1 MTTTQK
7 KHVLR
12 LFFLFIFFLMWLII
26 QPAISAGADPED
38 VTELVEISSSNEKS
52 TMDRAT
58 RQLIFTATVTVSNTS
73 NSVLTAPLQAVFTI
87 AGSGVTMPDAQG
99 SMGSDPYGTYY
110 YDISSL
116 IPDQGLATSESVS
129 FDIKFFSRSRF
140 TYEVAIYG
148 VLPAENRP
156 PQITLIPAQSVN
168 EGSELVFTVSPSD
181 PDPNDSVTLSA
192 GNLPSGASFDPGT
205 GLFSWTPGYQQAGNY
220 NVTFTAEDN
229 GGLTSSIQVNITVAD
244 TNRNPMFTS
253 TPILDAISNEPY
265 AYTANAADPDDHSLT
280 FSLVQSPSGMTIDST
295 TGAIAWTP
303 TEPGSVIVEIQATD
317 AYGAAAN
324 QLFTITVEEANSQDL
339 LAVSITSP
347 VEGTVVGVSP
357 ISVMG
362 TCNDD
367 GATVV
372 VNYTYSNV
380 SDGFFIAD
388 VVPLTEG
395 PNTLALRAEN
405 RYGEQVEQT
414 IDVIMDSTPPV
425 IDVFSPMD
433 RSFAVSTNLSVIGT
447 IADGTNVTCKV
458 NGQSATVNQDTRQ
471 GINYEMYSQ
480 YPMPFNATVTLA
492 EGTNRITITSE
503 DEAGNQ
509 TKVERTVYYD
519 AYPLTVTG
527 VTPTSG
533 SVGASVQSSIVVS
546 FSEPVAPATVTPA
559 SFYASTTAGIV
570 PGTLSVNPDG
580 LSATLAPANPLPA
593 GTNVLVQVNTGI
605 TDINGSPM
613 LDNFASTFV
622 TAGEVQQPGTLMGEV
637 FDDARSQPLAD
648 ALVSVLDAETKQIV
662 AETTTDARGRYLVDP
677 GVIKVE
683 LRISKAGYTEAVRL
697 ATTSDQH
704 VVEILDARLT
714 PLAEPQTIVT
724 TLGAEIQGSHNQQL
738 IVPPG
743 TFATD
748 TELTITEISSQGPA
762 LPFPSGWSPLFIVDL
777 GAASAPLIKGEIAV
791 DLIHE
796 SLFGRNAVLAYFD
809 AGIAAWI
816 ALQSTQLVDTE
827 TMIFSNVD
835 LEGQIA
841 LLLADADV
849 SDSLSANAGD
859 PLPAAD
865 PIALPLTLE
874 ATGSVKPSVGRA
886 EDPTPAK
893 ASVTVTSD
901 EIMRSGTL
909 LQGDFMERIYLT
921 NGGQES
927 PVDTSQDLIGY
938 QDYTDPTGNTLAA
951 DFAIAPSRVFSLG
964 EVSEGT
970 ITVNLFEGV
979 ISNQSLIGTNGGGV
993 ITADGSRVYV
1003 PAGAFIQGL
1012 PIKLTRMDE
1021 TQFPT
1026 TTPDGLTYLGG
1037 LSLDLSGQTSTDSLT
1052 LTLES
1057 PEDISAT
1064 GSQVVV
1070 VEAKMVHGE
1079 MRLIP
1084 VAFAQ
1089 VAGDGLT
1096 TIDTVNGVTLPGIR
1110 HEGQYGFYRFDG
1122 RLTAIAGSVQ
1132 DSQGTRPGHLIEIE
1146 GLPFSA
1152 VSGSDGGFVLVTQS
1166 GAFTLVATSA
1176 GMQDETRVT
1185 GETETPLADITI
1197 LPTPP
1202 TVKRIT
1208 VRPPDVPGYIAGP
1221 VMIVGQ
1227 PAPIIDD
1234 DGQGY
1239 SSGDGDGIIEAGETI
1254 ELTFTVS
1261 NLGSVTAPQGG
1272 IALHVWGPD
1281 GRIETAPALFD
1292 IDPPE
1297 PDQPITV
1304 GPFLFTV
1311 PPGVDGSAI
1320 GYSALYVINQG
1331 QSVARET
1338 PFTLPLSAAFVD
1350 VSTESEITIY
1360 FSEALDP
1367 ESLKSNLT
1375 LENIDENNTAVPVK
1389 ILTEENETTVRIRP
1403 LASLAGNT
1411 HYQLTLGSAITD
1423 KNGRAL
1429 ADTPYRT
1436 RFLTS
1441 DTTPPETIDPGH
1453 IRATAPDGEGIVHI
1467 TGTAG
1472 SVNTDDTVILLNETN
1487 GLTVTAT
1494 VYPDGSFDGE
1504 IRAVITD
1511 SIAIIVKDRSGNDT
1525 HIPVDTLER
1534 RDPATGEI
1542 LSVVIGRSGG
1552 DFTTDDGMKLT
1563 LPAGAV
1569 LLPTEIKF
1577 DHADSDFVL
1586 PQDILADAGLEQAF
1600 NSSFSVVARI
1610 SIDADVYQFKKPV
1623 DIALPAPADTQAGDL
1638 FILVEENQV
1647 EVGGLLADL
1656 DQITGLTAAENPIRM
1671 VTRLRVVESATAKQ
1685 EGSNLVV
1692 STDSPPFDGI
1702 TKSGDYTV
1710 LKVDQPLTFVTGT
1723 VVTQETKQAM
1733 EDAVVTSLPTADTTA
1748 AFADIT
1754 DKEGTFIIPDA
1765 DLGGPQVDKAVLST
1779 KLDVF
1784 DAKENRTIRQEV
1796 TGTVDD
1802 GSSPD
1807 STNIVFLSEDFELP
1821 DDLPDAFIEVLG
1833 DIEPPTVSIRVSGE
1847 ALEGSIAKVNEP
1859 LTITVEADDN
1869 DAVQTL
1875 ELTIEGAGI
1884 DLSRT
1889 NANNQ
1894 LEVTITPQ
1902 HADLITFEA
1911 VATDPHG
1918 NNSFATRMI
1927 RIIAQNFSDP
1937 LDSIPNRPPVVILP
1951 PLRDES
1957 ESDSAEEGSQI
1968 SFDKKIMLLISE
1980 PLDPSSVNSETI
1992 HLYNPEGR
2000 RVEIEVAYDEETTKI
2015 HIIPN
2020 RYLRLGACYKL
2031 EISSDVV
2038 DLNGESFIG
2047 SSIYLSVPPPIHVAT
2062 IPLPNTHDVALYGED
2077 LLAVNFPDQSAPGDN
2092 GTLSLYQFKNQDG
2105 QLLQSPVLL
2114 GSSETN
2120 GRPLSIAIDDENR
2133 IYIGNRF
2140 LGDIASTQSVINIFS
2155 SLIPGMSGIGAAN
2168 YTQGTGAN
2176 VAQGASNPFYNMGMF
2191 EWLWKKFPKPPS
2203 NLEVFACSSDNTL
2216 ISQGSTELNRFVL
2229 PQSEGVPLQN
2239 DFWTLN
2245 LPAFWNPNTWPAKI
2259 MMTPQGLGVLNN
2271 YFNIEFFET
2280 GDIPKSIKVLEG
2292 IQGVGSSL
2300 GRCGGIP
2307 TNSNCIVDYLTQLTT
2322 GQNQCGGLAC
2332 IPTLEF
2338 RDAAFF
2344 DGFAVALEENGVR
2357 IVNTDVS
2364 ETSSSVREYVNHTL
2378 AYYPM
2383 AGTASATIA
2392 AVPSFS
2398 WFDDEGVP
2406 QWSQLAV
2413 ISRDDNILTILDVTN
2428 PRHPERMQQIPANS
2442 GSLSVNVCQ
2451 GLVYVYGRSK
2461 LHIIDI
2467 NDPTAPRELNN
2478 PGPGRNPFQI
2488 EGLRTYH
2495 YSKMENVDGTVLI
2508 PGLEGIGIVQTK
2520 RCEIVDGECQPLE
2533 ASYRDGAF
2541 FNRCGR
2547 SHFSI
2552 NAHLPTRSA
2561 CLVGGIVPDDTIE
2574 VGAHIENLPLSA
2586 YWLGIWPDS
2595 DSPEPVGD
2603 GSLIKWEVIEGPS
2616 TVIGPQESYTQ
2627 GGFAEAYLHLTS
2639 RPGDVFVVRAS
2650 PELLLDQKNRV
2661 IRDVKGLEEK
2671 TNKIVIVPGPP
2682 AKLKIERSK
2691 ETYAAD
2697 NTDTIVFTATLRD
2710 AKDNLVADGTDVFW
2724 ELQGHDGTIISSLT
2738 TRKSIGGKVQAVVKA
2753 GLIPE
2758 PQVLK
2763 LNVKGLVDGLPV
2775 KLVREEEID
2784 VRKIIVELESDV
2796 DGLDI
2801 MEQQRASIT
2810 ATFKD
2815 NAGRNVADG
2824 TPVVWFSTKGNI
2836 IGDPVIRNGTATA
2849 KLSCVGAGIGD
2860 VMVSAK
2866 AGYFAGD
2873 IVLPFTSSS
2882 ALTVLLSNPIIVGDE
2897 TESGTVTRERLDGSV
2912 EQVPYSTESYLE
2924 ITGLP
2929 LAMVDITSNEFS
2941 VAASYDFENSLQ
2953 NVLKDTVGNNDGIV
2967 FEAFADEGYSIDG
2980 EASYK
2985 FSQNATVIVPH
2996 SDDLCGSDGVK
3007 IDLWIRPE
3015 VINSADIL
3023 HKEGSYKLSIKNN
3036 GIIHFTIYSGS
3047 DSLDIY
3053 SEEPLI
3059 EGEWNHI
3066 TALYVEDTMELTL
3079 INSMGTFFVD
3089 TFVSPIMETVDST
3102 DLVIGGEFDGN
3113 IDSLSIININKH
3125 NRLLKIMEIDEDGHK
3140 KEVIN
3145 GRVQL
3150 NSHGKKRI
3158 VLSSLGKLEG
3168 DLWGRDVSFVFQQ
3181 YINHTQPQPDRKKVN
3196 QTVVKKET
3204 ATLLS
3209 GALKYMGL
3217 LPTASVLGQ
3226 CPILHDDIYF
3236 YPFCKTSS
3244 MAAPFINPKIGT
3256 LRGVSSLQQRLAYH
3270 FHYSSYQPSIK
3281 EDIEGILTL
3290 TKYGFG
3296 IGLSDIAILENILKN
3311 GGTDKLLANHLAK
3324 AIIENLKKGPTNFID
3339 WLLNNRS
3346 ALTALEACMNTSNW
3360 ETLSGFIGLN
3370 SDILNYVSLLN
3381 NLAQFHSE
3389 QGILSDLTLEEWQE
3403 KKFLQ
3408 LILVMVKADAKP
3420 ERVISVLSNV
3430 FKNGDNLAEY
3440 LLMDLWDDEEALF
3453 ALADL
3458 TNYIAQTDLISNVLT
3473 NSAFTGFFRYEGL
3486 SPVTTFHH
3494 LADIIKSTNEDF
3506 KPALNMESVFV
3517 NLSQKDKKVVAH
3529 QLFDILLASSDLEND
3544 PVSFMGNPGMNLSL
3558 DPIEQ
3563 INVFSNKMNKF
3574 MTRSSWVNPHY
3585 ATENYFIHTFLDTKS
3600 FTELIRK
3607 ASVQNKEMSLMKFKS
3622 MLAFQTS
3629 MAKRAGKNY
3638 AIVLNEELIRQMNGN
3653 NYYQPYLKILV
3664 DYQRTDPDFDF
3675 IYKSFPVSLY
3685 ELDTF

>member
-1 MTTTQK
+1 
-7 KHVLR
+7 
-12 LFFLFIFFLMWLII
+12 
-26 QPAISAGADPED
+26 
-38 VTELVEISSSNEKS
+38 
-52 TMDRAT
+52 
-58 RQLIFTATVTVSNTS
+58 
-73 NSVLTAPLQAVFTI
+73 
-87 AGSGVTMPDAQG
+87 MPDAQG

-168 EGSELVFTVSPSD
+168 EGSELV
-181 PDPNDSVTLSA
+181 
-192 GNLPSGASFDPGT
+192 LPSRPLTRTPMTASRFPPVICLPGRHLT
-205 GLFSWTPGYQQAGNY
+205 LVRVFFHGHRAINRP
-220 NVTFTAEDN
+220 VTTMSRLPPKDN

-570 PGTLSVNPDG
+570 PGTLNVNPDG

-648 ALVSVLDAETKQIV
+648 ALVSVLDAGTKQVV

-777 GAASAPLIKGEIAV
+777 GTASSPLIKGEIAF

-796 SLFGRNAVLAYFD
+796 SLVGRNAVLAYFD
-809 AGIAAWI
+809 AGITAWV

-827 TMIFSNVD
+827 TMIFSNVA

-841 LLLADADV
+841 LLLADADADV
-849 SDSLSANAGD
+849 SGSLSANAGD

-970 ITVNLFEGV
+970 ITVDLFEGV

-1070 VEAKMVHGE
+1070 VEARMVHGE

-1176 GMQDETRVT
+1176 GMQDEISVT

-1472 SVNTDDTVILLNETN
+1472 SVNTDDTVILLNEAN

-1494 VYPDGSFDGE
+1494 VYSDGSFDGE

-1511 SIAIIVKDRSGNDT
+1511 NIAIIVKDRSGNDT
-1525 HIPVDTLER
+1525 HIPVGTLER

-1586 PQDILADAGLEQAF
+1586 PQDILADIGLAQAF

-1610 SIDADVYQFKKPV
+1610 RIDADIYQFKKPV
-1623 DIALPAPADTQAGDL
+1623 DIALPAPDGTQAGDL

-1702 TKSGDYTV
+1702 TKPGDYTV
-1710 LKVDQPLTFVTGT
+1710 LKVEQPITFVTGT
-1723 VVTQETKQAM
+1723 VVTQETKQSM

-1765 DLGGPQVDKAVLST
+1765 DLGGPQIDKAVLST

-1807 STNIVFLSEDFELP
+1807 STDIVFLNTDFELP
-1821 DDLPDAFIEVLG
+1821 EDLPDAFIEVLG

-1869 DAVQTL
+1869 DTVQTL
-1875 ELTIEGAGI
+1875 KLTIAGAGA

-1889 NANNQ
+1889 NASNQ
-1894 LEVTITPQ
+1894 LEVAITPQ
-1902 HADLITFEA
+1902 HADLITLEA
-1911 VATDPHG
+1911 VATDP
-1918 NNSFATRMI
+1918 NANSATATG
-1927 RIIAQNFSDP
+1927 IILTIAGEFGDP
-1937 LDSIPNRPPVVILP
+1937 LEPIQGQSPVFLTPPAAGEDGVPN
-1951 PLRDES
+1951 
-1957 ESDSAEEGSQI
+1957 EEDQI
-1968 SFDKKIMLLISE
+1968 AFDKNISLPVSE
-1980 PLDPSSVNSETI
+1980 PLDPDTVTADNVQLFDPENNPVNA
-1992 HLYNPEGR
+1992 
-2000 RVEIEVAYDEETTKI
+2000 EVGYDEEKSRV
-2015 HIIPN
+2015 IISPK
-2020 RYLRLGACYKL
+2020 RHLRLGACYRVEMSQEVK
-2031 EISSDVV
+2031 
-2038 DLNGESFIG
+2038 DLNGESFVNVPK
-2047 SSIYLSVPPPIHVAT
+2047 YLNVPPPVLVTI
-2062 IPLPNTHDVALYGED
+2062 IPLANSRDVALYD
-2077 LLAVNFPDQSAPGDN
+2077 DTLLAVNHPETANYGDN
-2092 GTLSLYQFKNQDG
+2092 GKMHVIQVRNEEG
-2105 QLLQSPVLL
+2105 RLLEVPLIL
-2114 GSSETN
+2114 NSSETT
-2120 GRPLSIAIDDENR
+2120 GRPLSLAIDGELV
-2133 IYIGNRF
+2133 YIGNQF
-2140 LGDIASTQSVINIFS
+2140 LGDIANVQVIPNVFS
-2155 SLIPGMSGIGAAN
+2155 SLMPFGFGGIGAASF
-2168 YTQGTGAN
+2168 TQGAPAN
-2176 VAQGASNPFYNMGMF
+2176 IIQGVSNPLYMF
-2191 EWLWKKFPKPPS
+2191 GGVEWVWSSFPLPPS
-2203 NLEVFACSSDNTL
+2203 NLEVFNLSDPEYPEWAG
-2216 ISQGSTELNRFVL
+2216 IEEINRFKL
-2229 PQSEGVPLQN
+2229 DHLWENGEAPPLQE
-2239 DFWTLN
+2239 DYWTLN
-2245 LPAFWNPNTWPAKI
+2245 LPSVWNPNTWPIRMAV
-2259 MMTPQGLGVLNN
+2259 TEQGIGVVNSH
-2271 YFNIEFFET
+2271 FNIEMFTREEDPQT
-2280 GDIPKSIKVLEG
+2280 LKVIEG
-2292 IQGVGSSL
+2292 LQGVGMWL
-2300 GRCGGIP
+2300 GRCNGAASGERCVLDWI
-2307 TNSNCIVDYLTQLTT
+2307 TT
-2322 GQNQCGGLAC
+2322 ISTGSDVCGLSPCVA
-2332 IPTLEF
+2332 TTEF

-2344 DGFAVALEENGVR
+2344 DGYAVAVEEKGLR
-2357 IVNTDVS
+2357 IVNTKATDAS
-2364 ETSSSVREYVNHTL
+2364 EHTIRF
-2378 AYYPM
+2378 YQM
-2383 AGTASATIA
+2383 VGTESNTTVASAPQFPWEDTDGNLHVDDLVFVSSGA
-2392 AVPSFS
+2392 A
-2398 WFDDEGVP
+2398 DK
-2406 QWSQLAV
+2406 
-2413 ISRDDNILTILDVTN
+2413 LTILKVSNDRGTI
-2428 PRHPERMQQIPANS
+2428 PEILS
-2442 GSLSVNVCQ
+2442 TVESTFGSLSIDQCRGIAYLN
-2451 GLVYVYGRSK
+2451 RSGG
-2461 LHIIDI
+2461 HFHVIDF
-2467 NDPTAPRELNN
+2467 NDPKNPIELNN
-2478 PGPGRNPFQI
+2478 PGNSELPFSVD
-2488 EGLRTYH
+2488 GLSVWT
-2495 YSKMENVDGTVLI
+2495 YSKIENIDGTVYC
-2508 PGLEGIGIVQTK
+2508 PGVEGIAVIQTK
-2520 RCEIVDGECQPLE
+2520 RCSDQTCGCEIFGDPLFADNALVDGCRREQFGLATNLPVRRSCIDVGFFPQDLIEVPADSARVPIVVSIFIPDPENPGQNKPVDDGSEVIWEIVEGNEGTLAP
-2533 ASYRDGAF
+2533 
-2541 FNRCGR
+2541 R
-2547 SHFSI
+2547 S
-2552 NAHLPTRSA
+2552 
-2561 CLVGGIVPDDTIE
+2561 
-2574 VGAHIENLPLSA
+2574 
-2586 YWLGIWPDS
+2586 
-2595 DSPEPVGD
+2595 
-2603 GSLIKWEVIEGPS
+2603 S
-2616 TVIGPQESYTQ
+2616 TTVN
-2627 GGFAEAYLHLTS
+2627 GFASASLYTTK
-2639 RPGDVFVVRAS
+2639 RPGDTFV
-2650 PELLLDQKNRV
+2650 LK
-2661 IRDVKGLEEK
+2661 
-2671 TNKIVIVPGPP
+2671 
-2682 AKLKIERSK
+2682 AKLKSIKNGGDSIPIYGSVLQTKKIVVVPGLAANIKLKASK
-2691 ETYAAD
+2691 EAYAAD
-2697 NTDTIVFTATLRD
+2697 EKDTITYTATITD
-2710 AKDNLVADGTDVFW
+2710 AVGNF
-2724 ELQGHDGTIISSLT
+2724 
-2738 TRKSIGGKVQAVVKA
+2738 
-2753 GLIPE
+2753 
-2758 PQVLK
+2758 
-2763 LNVKGLVDGLPV
+2763 
-2775 KLVREEEID
+2775 
-2784 VRKIIVELESDV
+2784 
-2796 DGLDI
+2796 
-2801 MEQQRASIT
+2801 
-2810 ATFKD
+2810 
-2815 NAGRNVADG
+2815 VADG
-2824 TPVVWFSTKGNI
+2824 TPVKWTLDGLGGIVDSLTSKVTINGQSMA
-2836 IGDPVIRNGTATA
+2836 VIRSGFKDLDQTLTVNVDGISHTETISVRSIVAELTSDISELNIDRNEVANLTVEFTDPFGNPVADGTH
-2849 KLSCVGAGIGD
+2849 VEW
-2860 VMVSAK
+2860 
-2866 AGYFAGD
+2866 
-2873 IVLPFTSSS
+2873 FTS
-2882 ALTVLLSNPIIVGDE
+2882 NGYIVGDHTTLNGRAKGVLSCRSGRLGDALVRAQVTAYYDTYRFSFVSNNEFLARVASPVIVGDISEDSLYQVEKLDGTTQSVLMPTE
-2897 TESGTVTRERLDGSV
+2897 TKMSLQGPPNAVISITTTGYGPIFNHDFEQIEDNIVKDQIGNHDAIVQNIQLDTTQAIGGNASLLFQEMGMATILHQTSLEIADALKISMWIKPTIEGEYDLLSKLGEYLLSVDSDGILKFEVTLTDGVFFIESSTPIPINEWSHLTIEFGNNNLSLVVENNGIQESYSAETDGSIAPTMNDITVGEGFEGNMDSLKLARLERQTNLVTLFKEENGAREPIDDGQFRLDDNGNADVIVKSTGRIQEVSDNPFGTPVTFELNARVEGRVDQPQPPPQSIKVTLARMEGFAYGLTNNQCDAPNIDQGICWATTIAMGLTPLSHINDASWIIGKLSHAAPKGSEADQINFGLILAGQFLNHFKAFSWLLGRGASRSNEGIKNLIRNADEKFKTFKIRRIVKAIQGGSKNFSKLLDEAEILSRKLSERDIYAITAIIKRGKNGDAVWSNFIKITQSLERETAEILVRGLKNVSDDVGNDVIPELIKFFERTTSSNIEIIDLTILNRLCKQETVVTLGKVIKKGGISSKELFEALSNKGVFNRMEDSIIQSRNISVVDFHYDFVSYVDDLGKVFNRAEQSPNAIKSLIRYIQKGVPNGGHCYKVYTAARIV
-2912 EQVPYSTESYLE
+2912 ERSETAQVRFMSDFLEHSVNTQTKDPKVYLE
-2924 ITGLP
+2924 IIEGNRL
-2929 LAMVDITSNEFS
+2929 DIISCHLTATMKQLDKF
-2941 VAASYDFENSLQ
+2941 
-2953 NVLKDTVGNNDGIV
+2953 VLKAKGLQKLHNEWRNFDIHIGISSARLSPSNPNIADKIANKYGSKV
-2967 FEAFADEGYSIDG
+2967 F
-2980 EASYK
+2980 
-2985 FSQNATVIVPH
+2985 V
-2996 SDDLCGSDGVK
+2996 
-3007 IDLWIRPE
+3007 R
-3015 VINSADIL
+3015 
-3023 HKEGSYKLSIKNN
+3023 
-3036 GIIHFTIYSGS
+3036 
-3047 DSLDIY
+3047 
-3053 SEEPLI
+3053 
-3059 EGEWNHI
+3059 
-3066 TALYVEDTMELTL
+3066 
-3079 INSMGTFFVD
+3079 
-3089 TFVSPIMETVDST
+3089 
-3102 DLVIGGEFDGN
+3102 
-3113 IDSLSIININKH
+3113 IIN
-3125 NRLLKIMEIDEDGHK
+3125 
-3140 KEVIN
+3140 
-3145 GRVQL
+3145 
-3150 NSHGKKRI
+3150 
-3158 VLSSLGKLEG
+3158 
-3168 DLWGRDVSFVFQQ
+3168 
-3181 YINHTQPQPDRKKVN
+3181 
-3196 QTVVKKET
+3196 
-3204 ATLLS
+3204 
-3209 GALKYMGL
+3209 
-3217 LPTASVLGQ
+3217 
-3226 CPILHDDIYF
+3226 
-3236 YPFCKTSS
+3236 
-3244 MAAPFINPKIGT
+3244 
-3256 LRGVSSLQQRLAYH
+3256 
-3270 FHYSSYQPSIK
+3270 
-3281 EDIEGILTL
+3281 
-3290 TKYGFG
+3290 
-3296 IGLSDIAILENILKN
+3296 
-3311 GGTDKLLANHLAK
+3311 
-3324 AIIENLKKGPTNFID
+3324 
-3339 WLLNNRS
+3339 
-3346 ALTALEACMNTSNW
+3346 
-3360 ETLSGFIGLN
+3360 
-3370 SDILNYVSLLN
+3370 
-3381 NLAQFHSE
+3381 
-3389 QGILSDLTLEEWQE
+3389 
-3403 KKFLQ
+3403 
-3408 LILVMVKADAKP
+3408 
-3420 ERVISVLSNV
+3420 
-3430 FKNGDNLAEY
+3430 
-3440 LLMDLWDDEEALF
+3440 
-3453 ALADL
+3453 
-3458 TNYIAQTDLISNVLT
+3458 
-3473 NSAFTGFFRYEGL
+3473 
-3486 SPVTTFHH
+3486 
-3494 LADIIKSTNEDF
+3494 
-3506 KPALNMESVFV
+3506 
-3517 NLSQKDKKVVAH
+3517 
-3529 QLFDILLASSDLEND
+3529 
-3544 PVSFMGNPGMNLSL
+3544 
-3558 DPIEQ
+3558 
-3563 INVFSNKMNKF
+3563 
-3574 MTRSSWVNPHY
+3574 
-3585 ATENYFIHTFLDTKS
+3585 
-3600 FTELIRK
+3600 
-3607 ASVQNKEMSLMKFKS
+3607 
-3622 MLAFQTS
+3622 
-3629 MAKRAGKNY
+3629 
-3638 AIVLNEELIRQMNGN
+3638 
-3653 NYYQPYLKILV
+3653 
-3664 DYQRTDPDFDF
+3664 
-3675 IYKSFPVSLY
+3675 
-3685 ELDTF
+3685 